1 MCLRVNPR
9 RGSNHRH
16 RIGGHEL
23 NRHHVRIEFI
33 RHGAVADK
41 RLNQNRIIRTGLD
54 NPAIPIEGSGSIEV
68 SIVKPFTLAKG
79 YRSALSIEPTS
90 KTTSVAIISINDTHT
105 KRGEDF
111 INKLV
116 EMYNRDTN
124 DDKNEV
130 AENTAHFIDERISV
144 IDQELGTTERELES
158 FKREAGLTDL
168 SSDAKLAVSE
178 RSEY

>member
-1 MCLRVNPR
+1 M
-9 RGSNHRH
+9 G
-16 RIGGHEL
+16 
-23 NRHHVRIEFI
+23 
-33 RHGAVADK
+33 
-41 RLNQNRIIRTGLD
+41 
-54 NPAIPIEGSGSIEV
+54 
-68 SIVKPFTLAKG
+68 
-79 YRSALSIEPTS
+79 
-90 KTTSVAIISINDTHT
+90 ISINDTHT

-116 EMYNRDTN
+116 ELYNRDTN
-124 DDKNEV
+124 DDKSEV

-178 RSEY
+178 RSEYCLLYTSRCV